1 MKIACSILGTEGLQS
16 TPAPVHFTTGHF
28 AAGMST
34 ASFAES
40 LGESLAAKI
49 VPEASEK
56 SIKPETLLAKADK
69 TDWKMFGNPKEHP
82 VEPALSGHLKTIAK
96 SVVVPNEQDSLA
108 KPVTS
113 AGTTSDEISATPVQ
127 SDVPEKVSSAKVP
140 EIPKSG
146 GQALVADESTEAQ
159 TGSSVEQESVSRE
172 PVVAVSNGRDH
183 RALDPTKKTED
194 GAKASSSPAEKE
206 KETKVSPHHK
216 AKRDSE
222 ELTANGQGLQQSSP
236 GDSSAMVQTIA
247 TAGPVPTGLAVPQ
260 TAPGESL
267 QDSPVDIKQVEPSGR
282 KAVVAHGVRKGQQD
296 QPALKQ
302 PHGPVGTAGEAA
314 ERTAEAPFREGKTL
328 AEATASRAVA
338 GEDKASVE
346 EKAHRVLEAAP
357 AAVAGGL
364 QPSLH
369 APVPQSSDKIA
380 TPLPAHLIH
389 TPQSDSPV
397 SRTMYT
403 SAEHGATGATP
414 AALEVS
420 VPGGTHGW
428 LKVRA
433 ELGSDGSVHASMSS
447 NSAAGTEALRR
458 DLPQLTSY
466 LHQEQVRVSSVVV
479 HSPHRPAEFLNQA
492 SGDGRG
498 QIMDGSSSD
507 AHRGDTGGGGR
518 GASHSQAQIRQ
529 TSLRPE
535 ADGDLLP
542 RGFGSAGGWLSVRA

>member
-1 MKIACSILGTEGLQS
+1 
-16 TPAPVHFTTGHF
+16 
-28 AAGMST
+28 MST

-49 VPEASEK
+49 VPEVSEK
-56 SIKPETLLAKADK
+56 SIKPETLLAKADN

-82 VEPALSGHLKTIAK
+82 VEPTLSGHLKTIAK

-108 KPVTS
+108 KPVAS
-113 AGTTSDEISATPVQ
+113 AGTISDEISATPVQ

-146 GQALVADESTEAQ
+146 GQTLVADESTEAQ

-183 RALDPTKKTED
+183 RALDLAKKTED
-194 GAKASSSPAEKE
+194 GAKASSSSAEKE

-267 QDSPVDIKQVEPSGR
+267 QDSPVDIKQIEPSGG
-282 KAVVAHGVRKGQQD
+282 KAVVAHEVRKGQQD

-302 PHGPVGTAGEAA
+302 PNGPVGTAGEAA
-314 ERTAEAPFREGKTL
+314 EKTAEAPLREGKTL
-328 AEATASRAVA
+328 AEAIARRAVA

-357 AAVAGGL
+357 AAASGL

-369 APVPQSSDKIA
+369 APMPQSSDKLA

-498 QIMDGSSSD
+498 QTMNGNSSD

>member
-1 MKIACSILGTEGLQS
+1 M
-16 TPAPVHFTTGHF
+16 
-28 AAGMST
+28 
-34 ASFAES
+34 
-40 LGESLAAKI
+40 
-49 VPEASEK
+49 EK
-56 SIKPETLLAKADK
+56 
-69 TDWKMFGNPKEHP
+69 
-82 VEPALSGHLKTIAK
+82 
-96 SVVVPNEQDSLA
+96 
-108 KPVTS
+108 
-113 AGTTSDEISATPVQ
+113 
-127 SDVPEKVSSAKVP
+127 
-140 EIPKSG
+140 
-146 GQALVADESTEAQ
+146 
-159 TGSSVEQESVSRE
+159 
-172 PVVAVSNGRDH
+172 
-183 RALDPTKKTED
+183 
-194 GAKASSSPAEKE
+194 
-206 KETKVSPHHK
+206 
-216 AKRDSE
+216 
-222 ELTANGQGLQQSSP
+222 
-236 GDSSAMVQTIA
+236 
-247 TAGPVPTGLAVPQ
+247 
-260 TAPGESL
+260 
-267 QDSPVDIKQVEPSGR
+267 
-282 KAVVAHGVRKGQQD
+282 
-296 QPALKQ
+296 
-302 PHGPVGTAGEAA
+302 
-314 ERTAEAPFREGKTL
+314 TAEAPLREGKTF

-369 APVPQSSDKIA
+369 EPMPQSSDKLA

-403 SAEHGATGATP
+403 SAEHGATGVTP
-414 AALEVS
+414 TALEVS

-498 QIMDGSSSD
+498 QTMDGSSSD